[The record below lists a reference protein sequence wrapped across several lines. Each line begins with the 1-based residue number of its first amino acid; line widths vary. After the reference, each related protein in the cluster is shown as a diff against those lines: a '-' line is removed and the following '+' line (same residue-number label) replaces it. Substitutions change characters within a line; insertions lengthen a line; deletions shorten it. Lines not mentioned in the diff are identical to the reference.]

1 MRGGKRKGA
10 GRKPRYGNYKDTTTM
25 RVPVEL
31 KPEIVSFIE
40 NLCGQRGRDENVA
53 KTKEVGNGAENENV
67 TKTDSLENACGNENV
82 TISGEAISRAGKV
95 LRDSLGLRANAGGAI
110 KKEIRVALDILQS

>member
-25 RVPVEL
+25 RVPVAL

-40 NLCGQRGRDENVA
+40 KLCGRRTTDDNVA
-53 KTKEVGNGAENENV
+53 ESKEQGKEVDCESV
-67 TKTDSLENACGNENV
+67 TKTKGGEGDRANECV
-82 TISGEAISRAGKV
+82 AISEEAVRRAGKI
-95 LRDSLGLRANAGGAI
+95 LRESLKLRANAGGAI
-110 KKEIRVALDILQS
+110 KSEIRVALDLLRS